1 MWSALPIRGYKIQ
14 EGEITKADE
23 DLMILR
29 RTLLMETINREDHMT
44 KGADLV
50 RDNVIKT
57 QIVKF
62 RGNIPVNVQL
72 TAAIQMKNVLHKGD
86 LAMMMG
92 LLVTPIP
99 TMKILLLHGGEE
111 IQTAAQTN
119 QKFFN
124 FKPTILNI

>member
-1 MWSALPIRGYKIQ
+1 MWSALPIKGYKNQ
-14 EGEITKADE
+14 EGEITKVNE
-23 DLMILR
+23 ELMIL

-44 KGADLV
+44 KAAELE
-50 RDNVIKT
+50 RDNVIKI

-62 RGNIPVNVQL
+62 RGKIRVSVQL
-72 TAAIQMKNVLHKGD
+72 AAAIQMKNFLHKGD

-99 TMKILLLHGGEE
+99 TMKILLLHGG
-111 IQTAAQTN
+111 AAQTN